1 MMKKN
6 WKSLPVKLFNFLI
19 ISFSCPSLAEKN
31 YLADETPQALEN
43 IKIIEHLGQLID
55 LDLHFVNERNQS
67 LSLKHYFADKP
78 VLMSIVYYNCPS
90 LCNFHLNGLF
100 ESLEKVNTPRQV
112 VIVSM
117 DETETPSL
125 AKEKKSNYLK
135 KFKKL
140 KADHIHFLT
149 GSKASIQKLSDKL
162 GFAFRW
168 DEETKQFAHSPV
180 AYALSSKGMISR
192 YLYGV
197 QFEPKTLKLSLLSA
211 GKGKVGNIIDRILLF
226 CYRFNPE
233 KNKYTLYA
241 RNIMKAGGVLIILA
255 LMSLLI
261 PVWLKERRQHT

>member
-6 WKSLPVKLFNFLI
+6 WKSLLVKLCNFLI
-19 ISFSCPSLAEKN
+19 ISFSGLSLAEKN
-31 YLADETPQALEN
+31 YRADEAPHSLKD
-43 IKIIEHLGQLID
+43 IKITEHIGQLID
-55 LDLHFVNERNQS
+55 LNLHFMNEKNQS
-67 LSLKHYFADKP
+67 LPLKNYFVDLP

-100 ESLEKVNTPRQV
+100 EGLEKINTPYRL

-117 DETETPSL
+117 DPEEKPGL

-135 KFKKL
+135 KFKNL
-140 KADHIHFLT
+140 EADNINFLT
-149 GSKASIQKLSDKL
+149 GSKNSIQKLADKL

-180 AYALSSKGMISR
+180 AYALSPKGLISR

-197 QFEPKTLKLSLLSA
+197 QFEPIALKLSLLSA
-211 GKGKVGNIIDRILLF
+211 GKGKTGNIIDRILLF

-233 KNKYTLYA
+233 KNEYTLYA

-255 LMSLLI
+255 LMSLLA
-261 PVWLKERRQHT
+261 PVWIKERRQHS